1 MQSFYLLLPQEKEL
15 AQVPTMKDKN
25 KTKEELINELSELR
39 KRIAEQE
46 ESLNSIKKEF
56 EVFRKTA
63 ADVDKE
69 LEDISIEL
77 AISLHEVFEA
87 LKKIASGD
95 PDVSIP
101 EESEIEIISKLKHM
115 VNMTAKNI
123 GEMVDQSHEFAMG
136 ITEHFDVLHRVS
148 KGDLRARVHG
158 KSNVELLES
167 LKKLLNEMIE
177 SIERGI
183 IEREKAQEALGESEE
198 KYRTLINDAEDAII
212 ITDLK
217 GQLLEVNKK
226 AEELLGFTKEEL
238 LSMHFSQIPPK
249 DALER
254 AVFIFNE
261 MVQKGSWAFA
271 NGLVLQRKDGNS
283 IHVDMAGS
291 VIEYAGR
298 KVTQGIFRDITK
310 RKKAEK
316 ALQES
321 EEKYRSLV
329 ENINVGIYRNTGG
342 LQGRFIQV
350 NPAMVKIFG
359 YDSIDEFIK
368 VSVLDIY
375 KNQSDRTLFIEEIA
389 EKGFV
394 KEKELLLQK
403 KDGTSIWVSV
413 TAKVQYDKN
422 GDIQWIDGVI
432 EDITERKKLEG
443 QLLQAQKL
451 EAVGQLAGGVA
462 HDFNNILTAIIGY
475 AHFLKMG
482 IKEDDPLRSDVE
494 HILVATERAENLTR
508 SLLAFSRKQVI
519 NPRPVNL
526 NEIIRNVQK
535 LLFRVIGEDIELRT
549 ILTDK
554 DITLIADPGQIEQV
568 FMNLVTNARDAMP
581 NGGLLTIETDVME
594 MGEEHIMTHGYGQP
608 GIYALVSVTD
618 TGMGM
623 DEATKAKIF
632 DPFFTTKEPGKG
644 TGLGLSM
651 AYGIIKQHNGYINVY
666 SEIEKGTCFKI
677 YLPLIKAEAEEL
689 KRKLNHAPERGTETL
704 LLAEDDTE
712 VRSFTKTLLER
723 FGYTVIEAVDGDDAI
738 VKFRENKDRIK
749 LLLLDV
755 IMPRKNG
762 KEVLENIRQI
772 KTDARALF
780 LSGYTAD
787 IIHRKGII
795 EEELD
800 FILKPI
806 SPNELLRKVREILD
820 R

>member
-1 MQSFYLLLPQEKEL
+1 
-15 AQVPTMKDKN
+15 VKDEN

-46 ESLNSIKKEF
+46 EAFNELTRQF
-56 EVFRKTA
+56 EAFQKSS

-69 LEDISIEL
+69 LESISTEL

-101 EESEIEIISKLKHM
+101 EESEIDLISKLKHM
-115 VNMTAKNI
+115 VNITAMNI
-123 GEMVDQSHEFAMG
+123 GEMVDQSHEFAMVLA
-136 ITEHFDVLHRVS
+136 EHFDVLHRVS
-148 KGDLRARVHG
+148 KGELSARVSG
-158 KSNVELLES
+158 ESKVELLEA
-167 LKKLLNEMIE
+167 LKKVTNKTIE
-177 SIERGI
+177 NIEREI
-183 IEREKAQEALGESEE
+183 IEREKAQEALKESEE

-217 GQLLEVNKK
+217 GKLLEVNKK
-226 AEELLGFTKEEL
+226 TEELLGYTKQEL
-238 LSMHFSQIPPK
+238 LAMHFSQIPPK
-249 DALER
+249 NALER

-271 NGLVLQRKDGNS
+271 DGLVLQRKDGKP
-283 IHVDMAGS
+283 IYVDMAGS

-329 ENINVGIYRNTGG
+329 ENINIGIYRNTGDP
-342 LQGRFIQV
+342 QGKFIQV
-350 NPAMVKIFG
+350 NPAMMKIFG
-359 YDSIDEFIK
+359 YDSVDEFMK
-368 VSVLDIY
+368 MNVSDLY
-375 KNQSDRTLFIEEIA
+375 KDQRERTLFIEEIA
-389 EKGFV
+389 REGFV
-394 KEKELLLQK
+394 KDKELLLEK
-403 KDGTSIWVSV
+403 KDGTPIWASV

-451 EAVGQLAGGVA
+451 EAVGQLAGGIA

-482 IKEDDPLRSDVE
+482 IKEDDPLRSDVD
-494 HILVATERAENLTR
+494 HILVATDRAENLTR

-519 NPRPVNL
+519 NPRPSNL

-568 FMNLVTNARDAMP
+568 LMNLATNARDAMP

-594 MGEEHIMTHGYGQP
+594 MDEEHIMAHGYGQP
-608 GIYALVSVTD
+608 GMYALVSVTD
-618 TGMGM
+618 TGIGM
-623 DEATKAKIF
+623 DEATKARVF

-666 SEIEKGTCFKI
+666 SEPGKGTTFKI
-677 YLPLIKAEAEEL
+677 YLPLIKAKTEEL
-689 KRKLNHAPERGTETL
+689 KRKLDNTLERGTETL

-712 VRSFTKTLLER
+712 VRNFTKTLLER
-723 FGYTVIEAVDGDDAI
+723 FGYTVIEAVDGEDAI
-738 VKFRENKDRIK
+738 SKFRGNKDRIK

-755 IMPRKNG
+755 IMPKKNG
-762 KEVLENIRQI
+762 KEVYETIRQI
-772 KTDARALF
+772 QTDARALF

-787 IIHRKGII
+787 VIHKKGII
-795 EEELD
+795 EEGLD

-806 SPNELLRKVREILD
+806 SPNEFLRKVREILD